1 MSRVVCIGDIMM
13 DVLADLPAPL
23 AVGSDQP
30 APIVLRHGGSAA
42 NTAAWLAR
50 EAVEV
55 SFVGRVGADSFGR
68 ELVAGL
74 ATTGVRPIV
83 AIDPSEATGVCVVL
97 VHPDGQRSMIPSAG
111 ANGRLS
117 VADLPS
123 GLLTPDD
130 HLHLSAYSLL
140 NPGSRDAARAALRS
154 AVDAGATVSVDVAS
168 ADPIR
173 LAGAETVLGWVPAA
187 ATLIANRDEAE
198 VLTGIADPRVA
209 AAKLGMR
216 FASVVVKCG
225 RLGAVF
231 ATPDE
236 VDIVR
241 AEPVDVLD
249 STGAGDAFAAGYLAA
264 RTRGASVANAIVE
277 GNRLGAQAVQQIGAR
292 P

>member
-1 MSRVVCIGDIMM
+1 
-13 DVLADLPAPL
+13 
-23 AVGSDQP
+23 
-30 APIVLRHGGSAA
+30 
-42 NTAAWLAR
+42 
-50 EAVEV
+50 
-55 SFVGRVGADSFGR
+55 
-68 ELVAGL
+68 
-74 ATTGVRPIV
+74 
-83 AIDPSEATGVCVVL
+83 
-97 VHPDGQRSMIPSAG
+97 
-111 ANGRLS
+111 
-117 VADLPS
+117 
-123 GLLTPDD
+123 
-130 HLHLSAYSLL
+130 
-140 NPGSRDAARAALRS
+140 
-154 AVDAGATVSVDVAS
+154 VAS

-241 AEPVDVLD
+241 AEPADVLD